1 MYKVYL
7 LIGKIFSHFHIVWAL
22 KFINLICSIFE
33 RKNSILPSEQDA
45 ESLLDR
51 MHNDVHSSAICMHRV
66 EKEACDLQII
76 VPAYNVD
83 SYIDHC
89 IQSVLSQKTKYSYE
103 LIIINDGSTD
113 CTGKIIAKYE
123 DYKCVTIITQEN
135 RGFSGARN
143 RALRAIRSKYIMF
156 LDSDDALAPGAIDY
170 LMDMAYT
177 YHADIVQGGYN
188 RIVGDQIKKGYICNT
203 AISVDAAKINGFPW
217 GKVYK
222 AELFYHV
229 QFPEKYWFE
238 DSIIKL
244 LVVPNASSM
253 CTINKSVYFYRDN
266 PKGITHTSI
275 GNPKVIDTFYITR
288 SILQDAQRLGMV
300 QRYKEYYINQV
311 IRQIRINALRTFVLG
326 DVASKSIFV
335 LTKCLIESLFES
347 SDYEMLSKKKMLN
360 SILNNDYAQ
369 YRRLCCLGIC
379 S

>member
-1 MYKVYL
+1 
-7 LIGKIFSHFHIVWAL
+7 
-22 KFINLICSIFE
+22 
-33 RKNSILPSEQDA
+33 
-45 ESLLDR
+45 
-51 MHNDVHSSAICMHRV
+51 
-66 EKEACDLQII
+66 
-76 VPAYNVD
+76 
-83 SYIDHC
+83 
-89 IQSVLSQKTKYSYE
+89 
-103 LIIINDGSTD
+103 
-113 CTGKIIAKYE
+113 
-123 DYKCVTIITQEN
+123 
-135 RGFSGARN
+135 
-143 RALRAIRSKYIMF
+143 
-156 LDSDDALAPGAIDY
+156 
-170 LMDMAYT
+170 
-177 YHADIVQGGYN
+177 
-188 RIVGDQIKKGYICNT
+188 
-203 AISVDAAKINGFPW
+203 
-217 GKVYK
+217 
-222 AELFYHV
+222 
-229 QFPEKYWFE
+229 
-238 DSIIKL
+238 
-244 LVVPNASSM
+244 M

>member
-1 MYKVYL
+1 
-7 LIGKIFSHFHIVWAL
+7 
-22 KFINLICSIFE
+22 
-33 RKNSILPSEQDA
+33 
-45 ESLLDR
+45 
-51 MHNDVHSSAICMHRV
+51 MHRV

-113 CTGKIIAKYE
+113 NTGKIIAKYE
-123 DYKCVTIITQEN
+123 DYKYVTIITQEN

-143 RALRAIRSKYIMF
+143 SALRAIRSKYIMF
-156 LDSDDALAPGAIDY
+156 LDSDDALAPDAIDD

-188 RIVGDQIKKGYICNT
+188 RIVGDQIRKGYICNT
-203 AISVDAAKINGFPW
+203 GVNVDAAKINGFPW

-222 AELFYHV
+222 ASLFYHV

-275 GNPKVIDTFYITR
+275 GNPKSIDTFYITR
-288 SILQDAQRLGMV
+288 SLLQDAQRLGLL

-326 DVASKSIFV
+326 DIASKSIFV

-347 SDYEMLSKKKMLN
+347 SDYEILSKKKMLN